1 MKKFILVC
9 AMLVLGIAVASGQ
22 TAPNTSKTDKDAD
35 KQSTPAATD
44 YTRPD
49 GETRRK
55 RYFKSLFG
63 PVALARITAGAG
75 FGTIR
80 NSPEEWGKSAE
91 GFGRRFASN
100 FGENVIR
107 QSTMFGLDEA
117 LKLDSNFYRSKKR
130 DLGSK
135 VSNAFLSTF
144 TARNS
149 KGKRVLGVPR
159 IAGAYV
165 SHVVSREVW
174 YPGRYNYK
182 DGLKSGSI
190 SLGINVAVNL
200 FRELIRK

>member
-9 AMLVLGIAVASGQ
+9 AMLVSGIAVASGQ
-22 TAPNTSKTDKDAD
+22 TAPDTTKKEKD
-35 KQSTPAATD
+35 KQSAPASAD
-44 YTRPD
+44 YQRPD
-49 GETRRK
+49 AETRRN

-63 PVALARITAGAG
+63 PVTLARITAGAG

-80 NSPEEWGKSAE
+80 NSPEEWEKSAE